1 MGSSACGRFRWNND
15 ILWIR
20 LVPIGNI
27 LMDELMYIERL
38 DFHASSF
45 FGEGQYNDRSAQVIK
60 VDGKWYVE
68 LQGGDYEDGKV
79 IPAVSEQQSEDIA
92 EDFCLGFRDH

>member
-1 MGSSACGRFRWNND
+1 MGSSARGRFRWNND

-27 LMDELMYIERL
+27 LMDKLMYIERL

-45 FGEGQYNDRSAQVIK
+45 FGEGRYNDRSAQVIK

-68 LQGGDYEDGKV
+68 LQGGDHEGRPV

>member
-27 LMDELMYIERL
+27 LMGLV
-38 DFHASSF
+38 FNASSF
-45 FGEGQYNDRSAQVIK
+45 FGEGRYNDRSAQVIK